1 MVSPQVRGG
10 RSVKI
15 RLQAVAKQLKA
26 KYACPRCGKPKL
38 KRTST
43 GIWMCKSCSSTF
55 AGGAYSPT
63 TPAGEVA
70 TRVVADYNKRLM

>member
-15 RLQAVAKQLKA
+15 RMQAVNKQLKA

-38 KRTST
+38 KRTDT
-43 GIWMCKSCSSTF
+43 GIWKCKSCSAIF

-63 TPAGEVA
+63 TQAGEVA
-70 TRVVADYNKRLM
+70 TRVVADYNKRSA